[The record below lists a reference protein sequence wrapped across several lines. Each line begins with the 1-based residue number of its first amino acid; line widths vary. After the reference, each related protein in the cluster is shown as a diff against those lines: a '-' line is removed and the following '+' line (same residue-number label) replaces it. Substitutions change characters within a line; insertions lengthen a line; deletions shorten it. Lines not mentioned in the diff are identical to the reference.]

1 MDSRVE
7 ILKHCKFNAL
17 FRKVYIIEA
26 MEHSKNRQTV
36 SGFHHI
42 YAQNFTCAGQISACL
57 RLKREAT
64 LSTLSAVVQMDA
76 TTYNPQQCC
85 EFLAKNVASVY
96 IRLNV

>member
-42 YAQNFTCAGQISACL
+42 YAQNFTCAGQISV
-57 RLKREAT
+57 
-64 LSTLSAVVQMDA
+64 STVKERSHFKH
-76 TTYNPQQCC
+76 TFSCSTNGRN
-85 EFLAKNVASVY
+85 NV
-96 IRLNV
+96 